1 MTPPTWTLH
10 TFQLSDLTDYFK
22 NPRSLSKDQF
32 SQLKTSL
39 DKFGMIDKP
48 IVNLDMVVIGG
59 HQRLHVL
66 RAEGVK
72 ECECWIPSRLLTERE
87 VEELN
92 VRLNANV
99 GRWDFDILANNFD
112 VPDLLD
118 WGFTE
123 KELGMDVANNIQFDQ
138 YDGNGDGGHSRI
150 QNGTKVRVVIGA
162 LMFDI
167 DDPDHSIY
175 EITKNADQD
184 AAKDSILS
192 FISEGGLA

>member
-1 MTPPTWTLH
+1 LRRIGGKQIYSYAETLKCRYNASMTPPTWTLR
-10 TFQLSDLTDYFK
+10 TIPIADLTDYFK

-72 ECECWIPSRLLTERE
+72 ECECWIPSRMLTERE

-92 VRLNANV
+92 IRLNKNS
-99 GRWDFDILANNFD
+99 GSWDFSILGNEFEFE
-112 VPDLLD
+112 DLID
-118 WGFTE
+118 WGFLEGELLGFETDKKQEGSDPPKGGKE
-123 KELGMDVANNIQFDQ
+123 KA
-138 YDGNGDGGHSRI
+138 
-150 QNGTKVRVVIGA
+150 VVCPQCG
-162 LMFDI
+162 FEFV
-167 DDPDHSIY
+167 P
-175 EITKNADQD
+175 
-184 AAKDSILS
+184 
-192 FISEGGLA
+192 